1 VKALLLTFMGGT
13 LSMLGGSVSAGPW
26 SFEPRIGVS
35 TTYDTNPGLRELDPV
50 SETHVAA
57 LFNLPLRYDA
67 DGVEF
72 SLTPNGS
79 ISNSSG
85 YSSLA
90 SNSLHL
96 DANAQFSN
104 DLGST
109 VLQGG
114 LARDSSLYHAGGY
127 VNGVGVRRDTGD
139 IGGDWNRYLT
149 ERSQIQ
155 LDLSWSRVRYDQ
167 PPNATILVD
176 YRYFSAGPTFV
187 YALSERTSLKV
198 LGSFGDYES
207 LDGIT
212 GSKSENAQLALVR
225 QMSELWS
232 LTASAGYSHSSNS
245 EKFFFGPYLLGSVTS
260 DQNGAVYSANVS
272 RQSEK
277 LNLSGG
283 VSRTFAPTGFAYLSR
298 QDGVNLNATYARSER
313 WDFSVA
319 AVWQIVRNPTLTGAD
334 SEAHFLNARLTANW
348 HWTPQWIISMHVG
361 RITQQYGPPPVS
373 VGSGSVG
380 VDFIRQFLRTEL

>member
-1 VKALLLTFMGGT
+1 
-13 LSMLGGSVSAGPW
+13 MLAGNASAGPW
-26 SFEPRIGVS
+26 NFEPRIGVS
-35 TTYDTNPGLRELDPV
+35 TTYDTNPGLREVDPV

-67 DGVEF
+67 DAVEF

-96 DANAQFSN
+96 DANAQFLN

-109 VLQGG
+109 VLQGS

-127 VNGVGVRRDTGD
+127 ANGVGVRRDTGELA
-139 IGGDWNRYLT
+139 GDWNRYLT
-149 ERSQIQ
+149 ERSQIE

-176 YRYFSAGPTFV
+176 YRYFSAGPAFV
-187 YALSERTSLKV
+187 YALSELNTLKV
-198 LGSFGDYES
+198 IGSFGDYQS

-212 GSKSENAQLALVR
+212 GSKSGNAQLALVR
-225 QMSELWS
+225 QLSELWS
-232 LTASAGYSHSSNS
+232 LTASAGYSHSVNS
-245 EKFFFGPYLLGSVTS
+245 EKFYFGPYLLGTVTF
-260 DQNGAVYSANVS
+260 DQNGAVYALNVS

-277 LNLSGG
+277 LTLSGG
-283 VSRTFAPTGFAYLSR
+283 VSRALTPTGFAYLSR
-298 QDGVNLNATYARSER
+298 QDSVNLNATYIRSER
-313 WDFSVA
+313 WDFSLSG
-319 AVWQIVRNPTLTGAD
+319 VWQHLRNPTVTVVNSGV
-334 SEAHFLNARLTANW
+334 HYLNARLTANW
-348 HWTPQWIISMHVG
+348 HWTPQWIISMHVA
-361 RITQQYGPPPVS
+361 RITQEYGPPPVNAAS
-373 VGSGSVG
+373 SGVGL
-380 VDFIRQFLRTEL
+380 DFTRQFLRTEL

>member
-1 VKALLLTFMGGT
+1 MGGT
-13 LSMLGGSVSAGPW
+13 LSMLAGNASAGPW
-26 SFEPRIGVS
+26 NFEPRIGVS

-50 SETHVAA
+50 SEAHVAA

-72 SLTPNGS
+72 SLAPNGS

-96 DANAQFSN
+96 DASAQFLN

-109 VLQGG
+109 ILQGS
-114 LARDSSLYHAGGY
+114 LVRDSSLYHAGGY
-127 VNGVGVRRDTGD
+127 VNGVGVRRDTAD
-139 IGGDWNRYLT
+139 VTADWNRYLT
-149 ERSQIQ
+149 ERGQIEV
-155 LDLSWSRVRYDQ
+155 DLSWSRVRFDQ

-176 YRYFSAGPTFV
+176 YRYFSAGPSFI
-187 YALSERTSLKV
+187 YALSERNSLKL
-198 LGSFGDYES
+198 LGSYGDYQS

-232 LTASAGYSHSSNS
+232 LTASAGYSHSLNS
-245 EKFFFGPYLLGSVTS
+245 QKIFFGPIFLGSVTF
-260 DQNGAVYSANVS
+260 DQNGAVYAINVS

-283 VSRTFAPTGFAYLSR
+283 VSRALTPTGFAYLSR
-298 QDGVNLNATYARSER
+298 QDTVNLNATYARSER
-313 WDFSVA
+313 WDFSLA
-319 AVWQIVRNPTLTGAD
+319 AAWQHLNNPTVTEVNNGV
-334 SEAHFLNARLTANW
+334 HYLNARLTANW
-348 HWTPQWIISMHVG
+348 HWTPQWIISMHVA
-361 RITQQYGPPPVS
+361 RITQQYGPPPVNAAS
-373 VGSGSVG
+373 SGVGL
-380 VDFIRQFLRTEL
+380 DFIRQFLRTEL

>member
-1 VKALLLTFMGGT
+1 MGAT
-13 LSMLGGSVSAGPW
+13 LSMLVGNASAGPW
-26 SFEPRIGVS
+26 NFEPRIGVS

-127 VNGVGVRRDTGD
+127 VNGVGVRRDTSD
-139 IGGDWNRYLT
+139 IAGDWNRYLT

-187 YALSERTSLKV
+187 YALSERNSLKA
-198 LGSFGDYES
+198 LGSFGDYQS

-232 LTASAGYSHSSNS
+232 LTASAGYSHSLNS
-245 EKFFFGPYLLGSVTS
+245 QKVYFGPYLLGSVTF
-260 DQNGAVYSANVS
+260 DQNGAVYAVNVN

-277 LNLSGG
+277 FNLSGG
-283 VSRTFAPTGFAYLSR
+283 VSRALTPTGFAYLSR
-298 QDGVNLNATYARSER
+298 QDGVNLNATYTRSER
-313 WDFSVA
+313 CDFSLA
-319 AVWQIVRNPTLTGAD
+319 AVWQKVSNPTVKEVNSGV
-334 SEAHFLNARLTANW
+334 HYLNARLTANW
-348 HWTPQWIISMHVG
+348 HWTPQWIISMHVA

-373 VGSGSVG
+373 AASSGVGL
-380 VDFIRQFLRTEL
+380 DFTRQFLRIEL